1 MYLRKHLIS
10 LLLLPE
16 LTPSLGAII
25 TTVIASLGTW
35 FLARSG
41 STQNRIDKLLEEKHT
56 HSLQE
61 VLARHAGEFQSMLI
75 KRIEALEREM
85 AELQIMHSKELA
97 GLRDKHNSDIAERDR
112 QLAAHQRRIRELESQ
127 VARLQDSSD

>member
-1 MYLRKHLIS
+1 
-10 LLLLPE
+10 
-16 LTPSLGAII
+16 
-25 TTVIASLGTW
+25 
-35 FLARSG
+35 
-41 STQNRIDKLLEEKHT
+41 
-56 HSLQE
+56 
-61 VLARHAGEFQSMLI
+61 MLI